1 MAYKYVYADVSII
14 VNDREN
20 CSSPFTYFAM
30 RKFASG
36 IKKPESSILAQCSL
50 PAINYS
56 SRRSLERRRKSRD
69 CGTKTDQNK
78 LSTTCHAVASR
89 EGGSAYSFTTS
100 ICLSITCPV

>member
-69 CGTKTDQNK
+69 CGTNTDQQSAINY
-78 LSTTCHAVASR
+78 LSRRSLARRRISLFIHD
-89 EGGSAYSFTTS
+89 
-100 ICLSITCPV
+100 LDLLLD

>member
-69 CGTKTDQNK
+69 CGTKTDQQ
-78 LSTTCHAVASR
+78 
-89 EGGSAYSFTTS
+89 
-100 ICLSITCPV
+100 

>member
-36 IKKPESSILAQCSL
+36 IKKPESSIPGSMQPPSYQLL
-50 PAINYS
+50 VTPA
-56 SRRSLERRRKSRD
+56 RHAGALRQRRKSRD
-69 CGTKTDQNK
+69 CGTKEDQ
-78 LSTTCHAVASR
+78 LLR
-89 EGGSAYSFTTS
+89 YSLTTS
-100 ICLSITCPV
+100 ICLSITSPVKRSIAT